1 MDFLIEDSSVTFTET
16 YINRFQVYTDV
27 DLSVDLLVTHFIHL
41 GVFQHLIQTHVFFFF
56 LFLLLLL
63 QGKKKRRKREKQ
75 QDSTTGK
82 HLDIFRFRNLWF
94 CPLKKKP
101 QNINKIKGWS
111 EWKIKG
117 SYLRDRLQLVFAA
130 YAMR

>member
-1 MDFLIEDSSVTFTET
+1 MGVKSVDLELDFLIEDSSVTFIET

-82 HLDIFRFRNLWF
+82 HLDIFRFRNL
-94 CPLKKKP
+94 
-101 QNINKIKGWS
+101 
-111 EWKIKG
+111 
-117 SYLRDRLQLVFAA
+117 
-130 YAMR
+130 